1 MNCKKS
7 SAEYQSLCITI
18 CQRSSQHSKIMRI
31 LRILRILRIII
42 ILGILGILI
51 ILRILRILRLNTP
64 ASRLHQILSS
74 RTVYYCVFPS
84 FPRCPRLQTRCL
96 RCSRCQSLPESRAS
110 IYSWGQLFI
119 DASIYKCR
127 FESTGAYRCGNRHL
141 CIDAAIYS

>member
-1 MNCKKS
+1 MNCKKY

-18 CQRSSQHSKIMRI
+18 CQRSSQHSKIM
-31 LRILRILRIII
+31 RILRILRIII

-84 FPRCPRLQTRCL
+84 FPRCPRWQTRCL
-96 RCSRCQSLPESRAS
+96 RCSRCPSLPAS
-110 IYSWGQLFI
+110 ASTTIYTSFEG
-119 DASIYKCR
+119 IYLYLGP
-127 FESTGAYRCGNRHL
+127 TIYRG
-141 CIDAAIYS
+141 IYLLVPV